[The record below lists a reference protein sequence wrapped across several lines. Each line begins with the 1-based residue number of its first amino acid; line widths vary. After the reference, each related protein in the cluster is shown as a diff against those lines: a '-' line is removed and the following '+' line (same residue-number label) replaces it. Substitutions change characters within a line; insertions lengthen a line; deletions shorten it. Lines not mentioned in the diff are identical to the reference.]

1 MKPKECSSLCL
12 EDCSHTLIP
21 KPDQLQFNC
30 QTPAQ
35 ILLSQKKSFKV
46 IVFVTLLI
54 CACFFFFK
62 LPTILL
68 WFTPFTD
75 IILLYLPLENSEVRA
90 TMSSLIILT
99 TGT

>member
-54 CACFFFFK
+54 
-62 LPTILL
+62 
-68 WFTPFTD
+68 
-75 IILLYLPLENSEVRA
+75 
-90 TMSSLIILT
+90 
-99 TGT
+99 